1 MAMRTFMKSAAA
13 PPRAGTLERG
23 HNERQGRA
31 LGRRAAPLL
40 PGPRASCPRNGAQ
53 RRSSRFRSNPATPLR
68 SAVAVAAVLALAASF
83 SGCSSFGVVP
93 FPEPIRPP
101 IEAEGEDT
109 PALRAQDNQ
118 ASRYSP
124 TPGVRITRT
133 QARGVADD
141 LGADL
146 DGAPIEAAFNGVPI
160 VAFINEVF
168 GTQLGMSFV
177 ISPGLQEKTDLVTL
191 RLTSP
196 VPPRQFFNTA
206 RQVMQEYG
214 ITIREQDGVLT
225 FLATQ
230 EIESGEVPLLI
241 SGRTLPEVP
250 ATHRTVFQLVPL
262 HVVAPNQVISM
273 LREAIPSSELQSSTE
288 SSYNALLLK
297 GTPDRLAQALE
308 LIEVLDQPLLRGR
321 HGLIVEPKFLGPEP
335 LARAVEEVMR
345 GEGYAIGRGPGSVM
359 LLPFDDL
366 GKLVVFAQSQA
377 VLDHLTDWVETFDE
391 AHRGEIESGLFTYEV
406 QNTQV
411 IDMAETLGRLVGGV
425 LSGPAESLGGGSGAT
440 GAAASSGAT
449 SPRGSPLIVDD
460 KRNLIIF
467 RGSGEEWAGVRD
479 VIEKLDKPVPS
490 VLIEV
495 LIAEVSLD
503 EEEKTGFDFLFNSGI
518 DRFGLTGGTR
528 GALGLSNQGLSL
540 TLDSAG
546 QTRALLSFFHKND
559 KVAIRSQPKLLVKS
573 GAEATIQVGNDIPVI
588 TQLSQDSVQVG
599 GSTNVLQQV
608 NYRTTGVVLSITP
621 LVQAGGLVDVTIIQ
635 ELSEARPTAA
645 TSLGGS
651 PTILT
656 RSLSTSLSLKDGGS
670 LLMGG
675 LISENRSTGT
685 IGVPGLHRVPG
696 LGRLFRADTYSGD
709 RTELMVMVTP
719 YVIRDHAEGS
729 RLTEELKAGLEL
741 HGRFAVD

>member
-1 MAMRTFMKSAAA
+1 MAA
-13 PPRAGTLERG
+13 TL
-23 HNERQGRA
+23 
-31 LGRRAAPLL
+31 
-40 PGPRASCPRNGAQ
+40 
-53 RRSSRFRSNPATPLR
+53 
-68 SAVAVAAVLALAASF
+68 
-83 SGCSSFGVVP
+83 SGCSTFGVAP

-101 IEAEGEDT
+101 IEAEGEDA
-109 PALRAQDNQ
+109 PAPQAQAEE

-146 DGAPIEAAFNGVPI
+146 EGPPIEAAFNGVPI
-160 VAFINEVF
+160 VPFINEVF
-168 GTQLGMSFV
+168 GTELGMSFV

-214 ITIREQDGVLT
+214 VTIREQDGVLT

-273 LREAIPSSELQSSTE
+273 LRDAIPGSELQSSTE
-288 SSYNALLLK
+288 GDYNAVLLK

-321 HGLIVEPKFLGPEP
+321 HGLIVEPNFLPPEP

-366 GKLVVFAQSQA
+366 GKLVIFAQSQA
-377 VLDHLTDWVETFDE
+377 VLDHVTDWIETFDE
-391 AHRGEIESGLFTYEV
+391 AHRGEIQSGLFTYEV

-411 IDMAETLGRLVGGV
+411 TDMAETLGQLVGEV
-425 LSGPAESLGGGSGAT
+425 LSGASGGTSGS
-440 GAAASSGAT
+440 AAGVDASSGTTA
-449 SPRGSPLIVDD
+449 SRGSPLVVDD

-467 RGSGEEWAGVRD
+467 RGSGEEWAGIRE

-495 LIAEVSLD
+495 LIAEVSLTD
-503 EEEKTGFDFLFNSGI
+503 EENSGFEFLFNSGI

-528 GALGLSNQGLSL
+528 GALGLSNQGISL

-546 QTRALLSFFHKND
+546 QTRALLSLFNKND

-573 GAEATIQVGNDIPVI
+573 GEEASIQVGNDIPVI
-588 TQLSQDSVQVG
+588 TQLSQDSIQVG
-599 GSTNVLQQV
+599 GSTNVLQRV
-608 NYRTTGVVLSITP
+608 DYRTTGVVLSITP
-621 LVQAGGLVDVTIIQ
+621 LVQAGGLVDVTIDQ

-656 RSLSTSLSLKDGGS
+656 RNLSTSLSLKDGGS

-685 IGVPGLHRVPG
+685 IGVPGLGRMPV
-696 LGRLFRADTYSGD
+696 LGRLFRADSYNGD

-729 RLTEELKAGLEL
+729 RLTEELKSGLEL
-741 HGRFAVD
+741 HGRFVVD

>member
-1 MAMRTFMKSAAA
+1 MAMRTFMKS
-13 PPRAGTLERG
+13 
-23 HNERQGRA
+23 
-31 LGRRAAPLL
+31 
-40 PGPRASCPRNGAQ
+40 S
-53 RRSSRFRSNPATPLR
+53 
-68 SAVAVAAVLALAASF
+68 ALAAAAAF
-83 SGCSSFGVVP
+83 ALAVTLSGCSTFGVAP

-101 IEAEGEDT
+101 IEAKGEDT
-109 PALRAQDNQ
+109 PIPETLAEE

-133 QARGVADD
+133 QARGAADELGTD
-141 LGADL
+141 LEGP
-146 DGAPIEAAFNGVPI
+146 PIEAAFNGVPI
-160 VAFINEVF
+160 VPFINEVF

-196 VPPRQFFNTA
+196 VPPRQFFSTA
-206 RQVMQEYG
+206 RQVLQEYG
-214 ITIREQDGVLT
+214 VTIRERDGVLT

-262 HVVAPNQVISM
+262 MVARPNQVNSM
-273 LREAIPSSELQSSTE
+273 LRDAFPRNDLE
-288 SSYNALLLK
+288 SSSDVDNNAILLK

-308 LIEVLDQPLLRGR
+308 LIEVLDQPMLRGR
-321 HGLIVEPKFLGPEP
+321 HGLIVEPQFLAPEP
-335 LARAVEEVMR
+335 LASAVEDVMT
-345 GEGYAIGRGPGSVM
+345 GEGYNVSGVSGSAL

-377 VLDHLTDWVETFDE
+377 VLDHVTEWIETFDK

-411 IDMAETLGRLVGGV
+411 VDMAETLGKLVGSV
-425 LSGPAESLGGGSGAT
+425 LSGASDRSDGGAGTTGGESSAMAAGSR
-440 GAAASSGAT
+440 S
-449 SPRGSPLIVDD
+449 SPLVVDE

-467 RGSGEEWAGVRD
+467 RGSGEEWAGIREV
-479 VIEKLDKPVPS
+479 VEKLDKPVPS

-495 LIAEVSLD
+495 LIAEVSLTD
-503 EEEKTGFDFLFNSGI
+503 EEKTGFDFMFNSGI

-528 GALGLSNQGLSL
+528 DALGISNQGLSL

-546 QTRALLSFFHKND
+546 QTRAVLSLFYKND
-559 KVAIRSQPKLLVKS
+559 KVAIRSQPRLLVKS
-573 GAEATIQVGNDIPVI
+573 GEEASIQVGNDIPVI

-608 NYRTTGVVLSITP
+608 NYRTTGVVLTISP
-621 LVQAGGLVDVTIIQ
+621 LVQAGGLVDIEISQ

-651 PTILT
+651 PTILSRT
-656 RSLSTSLSLKDGGS
+656 LSTSLSLKDGGS

-685 IGVPGLHRVPG
+685 IGVPGLSRVPV
-696 LGRLFRADTYSGD
+696 LGRLFRSDTFNGD

-719 YVIRDHAEGS
+719 YVVRDHAEGS
-729 RLTEELKAGLEL
+729 RLTERLKAGLEL
-741 HGRFAVD
+741 HDRFTLD

>member
-1 MAMRTFMKSAAA
+1 MAMRTFMKSSALAAA
-13 PPRAGTLERG
+13 
-23 HNERQGRA
+23 
-31 LGRRAAPLL
+31 AA
-40 PGPRASCPRNGAQ
+40 
-53 RRSSRFRSNPATPLR
+53 
-68 SAVAVAAVLALAASF
+68 LALAAIL
-83 SGCSSFGVVP
+83 SGCSTFGVSP

-101 IEAEGEDT
+101 IEAEGEDS
-109 PALRAQDNQ
+109 PAPEAQEEE

-214 ITIREQDGVLT
+214 VTIREQDGVLT

-262 HVVAPNQVISM
+262 DVAAPNQVTSM
-273 LREAIPSSELQSSTE
+273 LRQAFPSNDLQSSTASE
-288 SSYNALLLK
+288 NNALLLK
-297 GTPDRLAQALE
+297 GAPDRLAQALE

-321 HGLIVEPKFLGPEP
+321 HGLIVEPDFLAPEP
-335 LARAVEEVMR
+335 LAEAVREVMA
-345 GEGYAIGRGPGSVM
+345 GEGYNMAGRSGSVL
-359 LLPFDDL
+359 LLPFDEL
-366 GKLVVFAQSQA
+366 GKLVVFAQSQG
-377 VLDHLTDWVETFDE
+377 VLNHVKDWIETFDQT
-391 AHRGEIESGLFTYEV
+391 HRGEVELGLFTYEV

-411 IDMAETLGRLVGGV
+411 TDMTETLGRLVGSV
-425 LSGPAESLGGGSGAT
+425 SGASS
-440 GAAASSGAT
+440 AASGGPDSAGGVE
-449 SPRGSPLIVDD
+449 SPAMAMGTPASPLVVDE
-460 KRNLIIF
+460 KRNLLIF
-467 RGSGEEWAGVRD
+467 RGSGEEWASIREV
-479 VIEKLDKPVPS
+479 VEKLDRPVPS

-495 LIAEVSLD
+495 MIAEVSLTD
-503 EEEKTGFDFLFNSGI
+503 EEKTGFDFLFNSGI

-528 GALGLSNQGLSL
+528 DALGLSNQGLSL

-546 QTRALLSFFHKND
+546 QTRALLSLFYKND

-573 GAEATIQVGNDIPVI
+573 GEEASIQVGNEIPVI

-599 GSTNVLQQV
+599 GSTNVLQRV
-608 NYRTTGVVLSITP
+608 DYRSTGVVLSITP
-621 LVQAGGLVDVTIIQ
+621 LVQAGGLVDVAISQ

-651 PTILT
+651 PTILNRT
-656 RSLSTSLSLKDGGS
+656 LSTSLSLKDGGS

-685 IGVPGLHRVPG
+685 IGVPGLSRVPV
-696 LGRLFRADTYSGD
+696 LGRLFRSDTFNGD

-719 YVIRDHAEGS
+719 YVIRDHAEGT

-741 HGRFAVD
+741 HSRFAVD

>member
-1 MAMRTFMKSAAA
+1 
-13 PPRAGTLERG
+13 
-23 HNERQGRA
+23 
-31 LGRRAAPLL
+31 
-40 PGPRASCPRNGAQ
+40 
-53 RRSSRFRSNPATPLR
+53 
-68 SAVAVAAVLALAASF
+68 
-83 SGCSSFGVVP
+83 
-93 FPEPIRPP
+93 
-101 IEAEGEDT
+101 
-109 PALRAQDNQ
+109 
-118 ASRYSP
+118 
-124 TPGVRITRT
+124 
-133 QARGVADD
+133 
-141 LGADL
+141 
-146 DGAPIEAAFNGVPI
+146 
-160 VAFINEVF
+160 
-168 GTQLGMSFV
+168 
-177 ISPGLQEKTDLVTL
+177 TDLVTL

-196 VPPRQFFNTA
+196 VPPRQFFSTA

-214 ITIREQDGVLT
+214 VTIREQDGVLT

-262 HVVAPNQVISM
+262 MVARPNQVNSM
-273 LREAIPSSELQSSTE
+273 LRDAFPRNDLE
-288 SSYNALLLK
+288 SSSDVENNAILLK

-308 LIEVLDQPLLRGR
+308 LIEVLDQPMLRGR
-321 HGLIVEPKFLGPEP
+321 HGLIVEPRFLAPEP
-335 LARAVEEVMR
+335 LASAVEEVMT
-345 GEGYAIGRGPGSVM
+345 GEGYNISGVSGSAL

-377 VLDHLTDWVETFDE
+377 VLDHVTDWIETFDK

-411 IDMAETLGRLVGGV
+411 VDMAETLGKLVGSV
-425 LSGPAESLGGGSGAT
+425 LSGASDRSDGGTGTTGGESSAMTAGSR
-440 GAAASSGAT
+440 S
-449 SPRGSPLIVDD
+449 SPLVVDE

-467 RGSGEEWAGVRD
+467 RGSGEEWAGIREV
-479 VIEKLDKPVPS
+479 VEKLDKPVPS

-495 LIAEVSLD
+495 LIAEVSLTD
-503 EEEKTGFDFLFNSGI
+503 EEKTGFDFMFNSGI

-528 GALGLSNQGLSL
+528 DALGISNQGLSL

-546 QTRALLSFFHKND
+546 QTRAVLSLFYKND
-559 KVAIRSQPKLLVKS
+559 KVAIRSQPRLLVKS
-573 GAEATIQVGNDIPVI
+573 GEEASIQVGNDIPVI

-608 NYRTTGVVLSITP
+608 NYRTTGVVLTISP
-621 LVQAGGLVDVTIIQ
+621 LVQAGGLVDIEISQ

-651 PTILT
+651 PTILSRT
-656 RSLSTSLSLKDGGS
+656 LSTSLSLKDGGS

-685 IGVPGLHRVPG
+685 IGVPGLSRVPV
-696 LGRLFRADTYSGD
+696 LGRLFRSDTFNGD

-719 YVIRDHAEGS
+719 YVVRDHAEGS
-729 RLTEELKAGLEL
+729 RLTERLKAGLEL
-741 HGRFAVD
+741 HDRFTLD